1 MKYFKVLLPFLAISN
16 GQEDGEEEDRQCVN
30 CEEASVLIVG
40 GEAPNGNNYAA
51 DGIGIA
57 KFRPYFIIIWNI

>member
-16 GQEDGEEEDRQCVN
+16 GQEDGEEEDRQCEN

-40 GEAPNGNNYAA
+40 GEAANGNNYEAV
-51 DGIGIA
+51 GIGV
-57 KFRPYFIIIWNI
+57 KTQS

>member
-30 CEEASVLIVG
+30 CEEASVLIIG
-40 GEAPNGNNYAA
+40 GQAANGNNYEAV
-51 DGIGIA
+51 GNGV
-57 KFRPYFIIIWNI
+57 

>member
-1 MKYFKVLLPFLAISN
+1 MKYFKVLLPLLAISN

-40 GEAPNGNNYAA
+40 GVAANGNNYAA
-51 DGIGIA
+51 DGIGIE
-57 KFRPYFIIIWNI
+57 KFRPYIILI